1 MGRTF
6 RQAFPILKRQM
17 ADLGERLRT
26 ARLRRRMTTI
36 VFAQRMGVSRD
47 TLNRLEKG
55 DATIA
60 LGTYARALRVLG
72 LEGDLDAVARDD
84 VLGRKLQDL
93 QLPGRKSRREPRRR
107 EPNPTP
113 PTATGIPSPHRA
125 P

>member
-1 MGRTF
+1 MILAIISDMGRTF
-6 RQAFPILKRQM
+6 TQAFPTLKRQM

-26 ARLRRRMTTI
+26 ARLRRKITTI

-60 LGTYARALRVLG
+60 LGTYVRALRILG
-72 LEGDLDAVARDD
+72 LDGDLNAVARDD

-93 QLPGRKSRREPRRR
+93 QLPGRRSRN
-107 EPNPTP
+107 EPNGDP
-113 PTATGIPSPHRA
+113 
-125 P
+125 